1 MVVGNFLKF
10 IYLFLNVKKKKS
22 SLKKKGTAQL
32 IRAASQ
38 EVSRKLTGH
47 KKATSSLPPLQQ
59 SYLNG
64 SLLNVSP
71 PNTLLVAIVD
81 M

>member
-1 MVVGNFLKF
+1 MVVGNFLNF
-10 IYLFLNVKKKKS
+10 ILFFCKTKYKNVA
-22 SLKKKGTAQL
+22 LKKGTAQL

-71 PNTLLVAIVD
+71 PNTLLVAIGD